1 MGVLAVTDH
10 DSLEAVPAAIAAGE
24 RLGVRVVPGV
34 ELSVKA
40 PSGSMHLVAYFPEA
54 APPLLTDRLVEL
66 RRARERRAERIV
78 ARLAELGAPIRMT
91 DVAGRADGA
100 IGRPHIAET
109 LLAAGHVRSRQE
121 AFDRY
126 LADGGDAW
134 VPHEGLGAED
144 AVRLVADAGGASSL
158 AHPGTLRMTADQL
171 AGFVQR
177 LAGVGLTGI
186 EVHRP
191 EHTPERRH
199 AYGRLAKRF
208 GLVPSGGSDFHHPA
222 GVVRPGDTGYPPLPA
237 DTADLLLAAAEARS

>member
-1 MGVLAVTDH
+1 MLAVTDH
-10 DSLEAVPAAIAAGE
+10 DSLEAVPAAMAAGD

-34 ELSVKA
+34 ELSVTA
-40 PSGSMHLVAYFPEA
+40 PSGSMHLVAYFREA
-54 APPLLTDRLVEL
+54 APPLLTQRLVDL

-78 ARLAELGAPIRMT
+78 ARLGELGAQIRMA
-91 DVAGRADGA
+91 DVAARAGGA
-100 IGRPHIAET
+100 IGRPHIADA
-109 LLAAGHVRSRQE
+109 LLAAGHVRSRQD

-134 VPHEGLGAED
+134 VPHEGLGPEE
-144 AVRLVADAGGASSL
+144 AVRLVAEAGGASSL

-171 AGFVQR
+171 TGFVQR
-177 LAGVGLTGI
+177 LADAGLTGI
-186 EVHRP
+186 EIHRP

-222 GVVRPGDTGYPPLPA
+222 GAVRPGDTGHPPLPV
-237 DTADLLLAAAEARS
+237 DTADLLFAAAGV

>member
-1 MGVLAVTDH
+1 MGVLAVTAH
-10 DSLEAVPAAIAAGE
+10 DSLEAVPAAIAAGG

-40 PSGSMHLVAYFPEA
+40 PSGSMHLLAYFDGT
-54 APPLLTDRLVEL
+54 APAQFADRLVEL

-78 ARLAELGAPIRMT
+78 SRLSRLGVPIRME
-91 DVAGRADGA
+91 DVAARAGGA
-100 IGRPHIAET
+100 IGRPHIAEP
-109 LLAAGHVRSRQE
+109 LLAAGHVTTRQE

-158 AHPGTLRMTADQL
+158 AHPGTLRMAPDQL
-171 AGFVQR
+171 AGFVRR
-177 LAGVGLTGI
+177 LAGIGLTGI

-191 EHTPERRH
+191 EHTAERRH
-199 AYGRLAKRF
+199 AYGRLAERF
-208 GLVPSGGSDFHHPA
+208 GLVPSGGSDFHHPG
-222 GVVRPGDTGYPPLPA
+222 GVVRPGDTGNPPLPA
-237 DTADLLLAAAEARS
+237 DTADRLLAAVHAGS